1 MVVAPSIRDQQ
12 ALVRVEAIIHSRGWG
27 QPRRLL
33 WLTADRAACHEI
45 PLSPAWAAENPRL
58 LLDALTEL
66 VHRRPS
72 LIAGHDAWILAEE
85 QLVGDSRRRVVL
97 LAAANGTALRLT
109 RRQMPGGSPTVAS
122 IDPTRMITGPLPAL
136 SNLAALSRMA

>member
-1 MVVAPSIRDQQ
+1 MVVAPSTRDQQ
-12 ALVRVEAIIHSRGWG
+12 ALVRVEAIIHSAGWG

-33 WLTADRAACHEI
+33 WLTADRAECHEI

-58 LLDALTEL
+58 LLDALTDT

-85 QLVGDSRRRVVL
+85 QRVADSRRRVVL
-97 LAAANGTALRLT
+97 LAAADGTALRLT
-109 RRQMPGGSPTVAS
+109 RRQMPGAAPLVTS
-122 IDPTRMITGPLPAL
+122 INPARMFDGPLPAL
-136 SNLAALSRMA
+136 SNLAALSRMQ